1 MPGKIYFRDGQIT
14 VTSAEIVVGQQ
25 IFPISEILSAR
36 AIRRRTLFPLIQSS
50 SFALLITTAAGEIE
64 LLRGRNGYV
73 VFQLEKAIEG
83 ALRSAKL
90 ENPRF
95 SSDLGAAASV
105 VSAMPEAVA
114 NSLQS
119 LEETKLAS

>member
-25 IFPISEILSAR
+25 VFPISEILSAR
-36 AIRRRTLFPLIQSS
+36 AIRRRTLFPLLQSN
-50 SFALLITTAAGEIE
+50 SFALLITTAAGETE
-64 LLRGRNGYV
+64 LARGRNGYV

-83 ALRSAKL
+83 ALRTAKL

-95 SSDLGAAASV
+95 SDNLASAGSV
-105 VSAMPEAVA
+105 VAAMPEVVVD
-114 NSLQS
+114 SLQS
-119 LEETKLAS
+119 LENTKLAS